1 MIESDTIKLL
11 RECDAGIKMGV
22 KSIDDVLPY
31 VKSSK
36 MKEALEECKRRHEH
50 LGKEVE
56 AALDRFHDEG
66 KEPNLMAE
74 VMSWM
79 KTSVK
84 MSLDNSD
91 ETIADLMTDGCNMGV
106 KSLNRYINEYEAADE
121 DSKDIAR
128 RLVTLEDNL
137 AKEIKH
143 YL

>member
-50 LGKEVE
+50 LGREVE

-84 MSLDNSD
+84 MTMDNSD

-106 KSLNRYINEYEAADE
+106 KSLNRYINEYAAADE

>member
-50 LGKEVE
+50 LGREVE

-66 KEPNLMAE
+66 KAPNLMAE

-106 KSLNRYINEYEAADE
+106 KSLNQYLNQYEAADE
-121 DSKDIAR
+121 VSKDIAK
-128 RLVTLEDNL
+128 RLIKLEAQLSEDL
-137 AKEIKH
+137 RE